1 MCAETKR
8 KTGKFAAMLH
18 GWQWYVRKIKCMFY
32 ISTYINRMTSN
43 QKGNKNNVA
52 SKRDTMRK
60 EQFPARKTE
69 GSPRKRI
76 SRVCLQY
83 STLSPQKNRKF
94 GRGKYAETSKTSG
107 CAPRNSKKAWKKK
120 NSRTILRLPFFF
132 AIKTFDFDKW
142 KWENAQLWM
151 DVGRLFI
158 KRIKITCNLL

>member
-43 QKGNKNNVA
+43 RKWNRNSVA

-60 EQFPARKTE
+60 EQFPVRKTE

-76 SRVCLQY
+76 SR
-83 STLSPQKNRKF
+83 
-94 GRGKYAETSKTSG
+94 GRGKYVETSKTSG

>member
-1 MCAETKR
+1 MRGNKTKN
-8 KTGKFAAMLH
+8 GKVCSNAAWMAVIRTEDQTDVL
-18 GWQWYVRKIKCMFY
+18 Y
-32 ISTYINRMTSN
+32 ITYINRMTSN

-94 GRGKYAETSKTSG
+94 GRGKYVETSKTSG

-142 KWENAQLWM
+142 K
-151 DVGRLFI
+151 
-158 KRIKITCNLL
+158 